1 MPMANIYHFLRV
13 FTQVVAP
20 GYNFRVYVLRTILLY
35 EADFNLNN
43 KHVGCNMIYKVEKRK
58 VLANVQY
65 GSHKKKT
72 IYHALNKRLTF
83 DILRQQKEGAG
94 ICSCDLKLCYNII
107 VRSFTLLAMSR
118 AGVGW
123 GVELAIVSMFKAI
136 QLLKYNV

>member
-1 MPMANIYHFLRV
+1 MAN
-13 FTQVVAP
+13 
-20 GYNFRVYVLRTILLY
+20 
-35 EADFNLNN
+35 E
-43 KHVGCNMIYKVEKRK
+43 
-58 VLANVQY
+58 QY
-65 GSHKKKT
+65 DSHKKKI